1 MKKNI
6 TTIVA
11 FCFLFTLIASCSM
24 ISTPTP
30 APTSTPTATE
40 NLSGTQTA
48 QIADKRATQTAS
60 VPTLTPTPQG
70 VLYSELFSKI
80 TDEWPVYTEPDNS
93 RYIKDGAYVIQASDD
108 NKIFWT
114 IGSKSFSNNI
124 ISVDIK
130 SLAGT
135 LQGTSANIIWRYSEL
150 AGNTFFYLFGI
161 YNDGSYFVQ
170 KYSKGNWTLL
180 IPTTYSK
187 AFKPQGETNNVKI
200 AAYGENAK
208 FYINDVYVNSIS
220 DSSFKIGKL
229 GLAISM
235 DSGITTLSKFAFDNL
250 SVYEYADDNPYL
262 PQTPDATATLPAS
275 QSAATDVPTTTSNA
289 KLDITIKVF
298 NNCDTPQT
306 VIFQGP
312 TYLKYKNVQPGETRE
327 MQAAQGT
334 YTYTSDCCG
343 VESKELT
350 VSVWTLTLCYK
361 K

>member
-1 MKKNI
+1 VQK
-6 TTIVA
+6 
-11 FCFLFTLIASCSM
+11 
-24 ISTPTP
+24 
-30 APTSTPTATE
+30 
-40 NLSGTQTA
+40 
-48 QIADKRATQTAS
+48 ADQRATQTAS

-70 VLYSELFSKI
+70 VLYAETFSKI
-80 TDEWPVYTEPDNS
+80 TDDWPVYTEADNA
-93 RYIKDGAYVIQASDD
+93 RYIKDGTYVIQASDD
-108 NKIFWT
+108 SKIFWT
-114 IGSKSFSNNI
+114 IGEKSFSNSI
-124 ISVDIK
+124 ISVDIQ

-150 AGNTFFYLFGI
+150 AGNTYFYLFGI

-180 IPTTYSK
+180 IPTTYSRS
-187 AFKPQGETNNVKI
+187 FKPQGEINNIKI
-200 AAYGENAK
+200 ATYGNEAR
-208 FYINDVYVNSIS
+208 FYVNDIYVNSIS

-229 GLAISM
+229 GLAVSM
-235 DSGITTLSKFAFDNL
+235 DRGVTTLSKFAFDNL
-250 SVYEYADDNPYL
+250 TVYEYADDSPYL
-262 PQTPDATATLPAS
+262 PQTPDATATLPPS
-275 QSAATDVPTTTSNA
+275 QSAATEVPTTASNA

-327 MQAAQGT
+327 MQAARGT